1 MMGNIFHDSV
11 IEPFSQ
17 GDDSKLTSDFNMF
30 NNSGTQIGKSA
41 DDNQVFDKLN
51 DGKQDEE
58 LMKESLGRVNKKI
71 EEAQNNVSF

>member
-1 MMGNIFHDSV
+1 
-11 IEPFSQ
+11 
-17 GDDSKLTSDFNMF
+17 MF

-71 EEAQNNVSF
+71 EEA